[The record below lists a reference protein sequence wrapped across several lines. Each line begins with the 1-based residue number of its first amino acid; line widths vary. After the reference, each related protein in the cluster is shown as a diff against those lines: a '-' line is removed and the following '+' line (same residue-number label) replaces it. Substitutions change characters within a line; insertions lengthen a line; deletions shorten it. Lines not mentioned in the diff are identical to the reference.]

1 MTGTL
6 GNTSKQKMDPQTQS
20 PFFRLPAEIR
30 AQILELVVYDGAAS
44 QHVVHFE
51 AGGGRGP
58 GQGYFVRLPCRPVP
72 DRDLA
77 YRNAVEWF
85 SLHSSSWRG
94 GHLACR
100 RAMQRWRPRGGGRDD
115 DDDDAADAAVKR
127 KEHRRETGAGA
138 TSDRLASPLPL
149 LLACRRLHDEVADV
163 LYASLV
169 FVGLKPLRR
178 FLRAAGGDPRDRSR
192 GAPSSSSGGGYL
204 ARVRAVEV
212 QWEAVMRSHPTTAAR
227 ANNLD
232 FGDWGP
238 TCERLTAALPG
249 LRHLRAKIIVCDRTS
264 ARVAELFTRPLLRAV
279 ERERENRKRK
289 REVAGGEGAGEVE
302 IEVVAEVIRNC
313 WDPHSDPAKKRVAA
327 VTLGGSEV
335 PIRICSVD
343 PRNIGWPR
351 DHISDQPPDTG

>member
-1 MTGTL
+1 
-6 GNTSKQKMDPQTQS
+6 MDPQTQS

-58 GQGYFVRLPCRPVP
+58 GPGQGYFVRLPCRPVP

-85 SLHSSSWRG
+85 SLHRSSWRG
-94 GHLACR
+94 GHLACW
-100 RAMQRWRPRGGGRDD
+100 RALQSWRPQGRGRDG
-115 DDDDAADAAVKR
+115 DDDAGVAVKR
-127 KEHRRETGAGA
+127 KEHRGETGAGA
-138 TSDRLASPLPL
+138 SDRLVSPLPL
-149 LLACRRLHDEVADV
+149 LLACRRLHDEAADV

-178 FLRAAGGDPRDRSR
+178 FLRATGGGPRDRGA
-192 GAPSSSSGGGYL
+192 GAPSSSGGRYL
-204 ARVRAVEV
+204 GRVRAVEV
-212 QWEAVMRSHPTTAAR
+212 QWEGVMRSHPTAATAS
-227 ANNLD
+227 NLD

-249 LRHLRAKIIVCDRTS
+249 LRHLRARVIVCDRTS

-279 ERERENRKRK
+279 ERARERR
-289 REVAGGEGAGEVE
+289 REEAGGEGGGEVE

-335 PIRICSVD
+335 PIRICSVV
-343 PRNIGWPR
+343 PHNIGWPR
-351 DHISDQPPDTG
+351 DHISDRPPNTG